1 MSSEYTAFPG
11 EDEVLI
17 QDGLEYT
24 VKNFEKIFVDDKQD
38 TFYYEITL

>member
-24 VKNFEKIFVDDKQD
+24 IKDIFQTNHEKLSVP
-38 TFYYEITL
+38 ITII